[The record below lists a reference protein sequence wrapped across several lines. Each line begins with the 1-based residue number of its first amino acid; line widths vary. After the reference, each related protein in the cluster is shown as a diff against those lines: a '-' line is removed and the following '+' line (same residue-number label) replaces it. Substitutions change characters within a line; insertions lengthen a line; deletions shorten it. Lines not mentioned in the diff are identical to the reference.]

1 MNTIFDT
8 DKRKNKDSK
17 PKAWHAGRFMKKDST
32 DFICIYKAKKGKNII
47 KVSKKSYERMFKDKG
62 YVLID
67 EHAENVPDEYESNE
81 EPIYTPEK
89 DEHEEYEE
97 HDHLKDG
104 CKLTACYKN
113 LSFHAKSSK
122 YRDLGTH

>member
-1 MNTIFDT
+1 MV
-8 DKRKNKDSK
+8 
-17 PKAWHAGRFMKKDST
+17 
-32 DFICIYKAKKGKNII
+32 KAKKGKNII

-89 DEHEEYEE
+89 DEHEEEE
-97 HDHLKDG
+97 TEVDIDEIPISEMNSKQLREFAIKHNIDTKSARSVKDAR
-104 CKLTACYKN
+104 KIVQEAVKEMN
-113 LSFHAKSSK
+113 M
-122 YRDLGTH
+122 

>member
-1 MNTIFDT
+1 MV
-8 DKRKNKDSK
+8 
-17 PKAWHAGRFMKKDST
+17 
-32 DFICIYKAKKGKNII
+32 KAKKGKNII

-89 DEHEEYEE
+89 DEHEEEE
-97 HDHLKDG
+97 TEVNIDEIPISEMNSKQLREFAIKHNIDTKSARSVKDAR
-104 CKLTACYKN
+104 KIVQEAVKEMN
-113 LSFHAKSSK
+113 M
-122 YRDLGTH
+122 